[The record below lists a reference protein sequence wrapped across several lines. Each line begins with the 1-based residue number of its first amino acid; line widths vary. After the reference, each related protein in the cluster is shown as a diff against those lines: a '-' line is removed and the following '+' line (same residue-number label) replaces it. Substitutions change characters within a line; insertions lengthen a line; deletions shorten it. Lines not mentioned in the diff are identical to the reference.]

1 MTEAEYWANE
11 ITDAQLD
18 VQADAGLYHLNEDG
32 FFEQLTDAEIGRVA
46 YQGARRLRDRS
57 IIPRWMRGTIA
68 TQSYEN
74 RR

>member
-32 FFEQLTDAEIGRVA
+32 FFEQPTDAEIDRVA
-46 YQGARRLRDRS
+46 YRGERHLHDSS
-57 IIPRWMRGTIA
+57 IISMLNEWNDCD
-68 TQSYEN
+68 SEL
-74 RR
+74 